1 LIDGV
6 GRWRGLPRHSRA
18 RPILSVR
25 RTWPPA
31 ETTIVKV
38 CPHCAEELPE
48 EATACSVCGK
58 DPAAVP
64 AWAERAADHR
74 SPPRLDDVFEPSG
87 VLPTAPHKS
96 VERPGSLGIPS
107 KVWMSLIL
115 AFGWRV
121 VYVALLPLTWGLFLG
136 PLGYVV
142 GLILGI
148 SGKGEVQASDRLG
161 RILATLAIIFNA
173 INLVWSVLGTGM
185 ALRGFA

>member
-1 LIDGV
+1 
-6 GRWRGLPRHSRA
+6 
-18 RPILSVR
+18 
-25 RTWPPA
+25 
-31 ETTIVKV
+31 
-38 CPHCAEELPE
+38 
-48 EATACSVCGK
+48 
-58 DPAAVP
+58 
-64 AWAERAADHR
+64 
-74 SPPRLDDVFEPSG
+74 
-87 VLPTAPHKS
+87 
-96 VERPGSLGIPS
+96 
-107 KVWMSLIL
+107 MSLIL